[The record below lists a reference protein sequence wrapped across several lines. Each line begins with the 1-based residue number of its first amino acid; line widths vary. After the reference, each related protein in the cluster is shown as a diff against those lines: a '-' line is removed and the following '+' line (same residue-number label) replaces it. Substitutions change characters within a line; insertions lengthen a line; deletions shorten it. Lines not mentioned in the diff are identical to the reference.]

1 MNRFIY
7 TFAAVFLS
15 FGLVLSGGAP
25 AQAVAQSTLTV
36 VGTPAT
42 GVVGTP
48 IVLSTT
54 GGSGTGIVSYMVTG
68 AGCSV
73 TGSSLKASKLTT
85 CIVKATKAASAGF
98 ALKKSLPVSFIFGI
112 AVGVGPL
119 ATYTIQ
125 AQPAAGSCHYRWAT
139 GAKPLPDVRCTPG
152 VKNPAVTQATL
163 FTTICLSG
171 YTDTIRPPT
180 NITGPEKIA
189 NAAAYS
195 YTDSLSLAEYDHF
208 ISLQLGGDP
217 NDARNL
223 WVQPHDPNYVSYY
236 NAKDTV
242 ESRLKTAICD
252 GSITLDQAQKAIVT
266 NWTTALSSLGL

>member
-1 MNRFIY
+1 VNRF
-7 TFAAVFLS
+7 TTSFAVVFVS
-15 FGLVLSGGAP
+15 FALIVSGGAP
-25 AQAVAQSTLTV
+25 AQAAAQRPLVV

-54 GGSGTGIVSYMVTG
+54 GGSGSGVVSYSVTG
-68 AGCSV
+68 SGCSV
-73 TGSSLKASKLTT
+73 TRGSLSVTGPTT
-85 CIVKATKAASAGF
+85 CIVKAKKAASTGF
-98 ALKKSLPVSFIFGI
+98 AVKKSLPVSFIFGI

-119 ATYTIQ
+119 STYTIQ

-139 GAKPLPDVRCTPG
+139 GAKPLPDVHCTPG

-163 FTTICLSG
+163 SSTICLSG

-217 NDARNL
+217 NDPRNL
-223 WVQPHDPNYVSYY
+223 WVQPHDPDYVSYY

-252 GSITLDQAQKAIVT
+252 GRITLDQAQKAIVT
-266 NWTTALSSLGL
+266 NWTTALSSLGI